1 MHRFPKKGT
10 FPHSGLKSYE
20 KVLSSLKPEQRE
32 AFMLSKIEGKTHQQ
46 IAELIGV
53 TKKVVEHRIYA
64 AFAILSAQL
73 EDFKLN

>member
-1 MHRFPKKGT
+1 
-10 FPHSGLKSYE
+10 
-20 KVLSSLKPEQRE
+20 
-32 AFMLSKIEGKTHQQ
+32 MLSKIEGKTHQQ